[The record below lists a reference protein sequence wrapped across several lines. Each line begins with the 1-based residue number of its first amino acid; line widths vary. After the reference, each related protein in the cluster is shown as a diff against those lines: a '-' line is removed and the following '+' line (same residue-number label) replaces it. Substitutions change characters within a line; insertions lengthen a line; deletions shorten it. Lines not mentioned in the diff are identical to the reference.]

1 MAVMGDGT
9 LNNIRIYESILTG
22 KKQKEEE
29 KVKREERKGGKEG
42 LPYNKMPT
50 NKYRRSDG
58 VKSSPYN
65 NFNNLFRQKWVTDI
79 HTASKYPPTD
89 FGVTHKRK

>member
-1 MAVMGDGT
+1 MAVIGDGP

-29 KVKREERKGGKEG
+29 KEERKGGKEG

-50 NKYRRSDG
+50 NKYRRNDG
-58 VKSSPYN
+58 VKSPPYN
-65 NFNNLFRQKWVTDI
+65 SSNNLFR
-79 HTASKYPPTD
+79 
-89 FGVTHKRK
+89 